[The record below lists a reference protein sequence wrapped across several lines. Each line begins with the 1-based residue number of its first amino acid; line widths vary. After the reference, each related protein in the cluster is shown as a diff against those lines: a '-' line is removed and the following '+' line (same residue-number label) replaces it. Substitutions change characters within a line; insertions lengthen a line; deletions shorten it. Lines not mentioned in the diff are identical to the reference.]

1 MKAVDKFS
9 KDQNAIDLVQLHKR
23 VTNILIK
30 NKHEKIPD
38 KANNSEMTRDYEINL
53 HKSNATLYLI
63 NKKAHLSKNYD
74 NTLSTLA
81 GDFLAPSLL
90 SSIDHGTGM
99 VSCLNNVPIDL
110 VCFGNHEC
118 DVPHESLKRRID
130 EFQGDWINRYD

>member
-1 MKAVDKFS
+1 MGCGTS
-9 KDQNAIDLVQLHKR
+9 
-23 VTNILIK
+23 
-30 NKHEKIPD
+30 
-38 KANNSEMTRDYEINL
+38 NL
-53 HKSNATLYLI
+53 HHDTQSGRKQRKVQNGSESTQEVIPEEECRLRIFHINDVYCLDNLPMLKSHI
-63 NKKAHLSKNYD
+63 KGLSKNYD